1 MNHENNELGNG
12 TPGGAREIA
21 SSPIR
26 NIHAVINQKA
36 NVYIEKDT
44 EGLSHNVVVKLRSF
58 DSNLRDIVK
67 ATPGRR
73 YDAQRQVWIVS
84 KEVKVSLIQNLL
96 NSGKVEKVYDD
107 SGEARKVYE
116 ENSVVVSDLCMRVVN
131 DSTLEFKRPD
141 NTTVAS
147 RVGIM
152 PFVTKKSAEIW
163 SIPAV
168 KFQEL
173 SALLQTSFG
182 LSSTFL
188 LPEGVQS
195 ILCKDDV
202 FDNRQNFARLDVFA
216 NRSRNI
222 NNGKL
227 LLSTKQALR
236 IPYNEV
242 FATIETAQI
251 NVLILTDFLN
261 EPSWLQL
268 AKDYLNRGGAL
279 WNCGVFKIGAD
290 VISSLEGYDVVVVD
304 LINIDGNASADV
316 ERIFTVLSASP
327 NIQRTIITVN
337 HSALKFQWFEKVFHY
352 LNTGLFTPD
361 KFKQRYTQTSDNFL
375 ELETIL
381 KRKCAIDL
389 DSVKFSGRK
398 YFTIRW
404 IRMPEYLESSLEI
417 IKNTHIESNSKDEAL
432 LQIGNAYKFESVLE
446 FLSLIVKIVNPTKEH
461 KLLVLGNSCTWLKKR
476 KLPDEGDEDYDPDVE
491 DDVAAEPMGEPEEE
505 EDDDMTPIPMTSIVT
520 RKSGLNSLV
529 PNEILRTKI
538 RDMVDTMN
546 FIRYHGSRLLNLY
559 VVQMCS
565 EGQDL
570 GLLTCGYGG
579 ILRHFF
585 VAVCNNAGHPRT
597 TRLDENVSPLADFY
611 RTTEFEFGI
620 EFPLNTGISSTL
632 NSMVASYE
640 TNLMNYI
647 TTTTVGR
654 VRRWLMHLLELE
666 YPDCF
671 KVKKR
676 STPGANYCI
685 MLLNAMPQ
693 DNDALPEL
701 PEVLEKFA
709 KKHDRDRIMR
719 ALRAV
724 YKSLAAETVGKSLY
738 LDKEFLKEYWYKF
751 FHLQYHILNHFTK
764 YSEADAQA
772 RLEANRRG
780 KGLRLYTMVPLA
792 AVKTSHVFFDGSGL
806 SEVVHWA
813 VFGG

>member
-1 MNHENNELGNG
+1 MEFDDSDSDEDVPFCRCDDIAKAQKRTVSKDTPNKGRMFWGCSRFPGGCNFFKWVDGGSNLSRTPTSANRQRQTEPQSAPKKQGLKRTHSETHQEHNELGNG
-12 TPGGAREIA
+12 TPGSVREIA

-26 NIHAVINQKA
+26 NIHAVVNQKA

-44 EGLSHNVVVKLRSF
+44 EGASHNVLVKLRSF
-58 DSNLRDIVK
+58 DSDLRDVVK

-116 ENSVVVSDLCMRVVN
+116 ENSVVVSDICMRVVN
-131 DSTLEFKRPD
+131 ESTLEFKRPD

-152 PFVTKKSAEIW
+152 PFVTKKSTETW

-182 LSSTFL
+182 LGSTFL

-202 FDNRQNFARLDVFA
+202 FDYRQNFAWLDVFA

-268 AKDYLNRGGAL
+268 AKDHLNRGGAL

-327 NIQRTIITVN
+327 NIQRTIITIN
-337 HSALKFQWFEKVFHY
+337 HSALKFRWFEKVFHY

-381 KRKCAIDL
+381 KRKCMIDL
-389 DSVKFSGRK
+389 DSVKFSDRK
-398 YFTIRW
+398 YLTIRW

-417 IKNTHIESNSKDEAL
+417 IKNTHIESNSKYEAL

-461 KLLVLGNSCTWLKKR
+461 KLLVLGNSCTWLVPYKLSIPEGR
-476 KLPDEGDEDYDPDVE
+476 KSVVLSSRLQNQEANLDEMEIIFSEFVKAPTLRNLQVQDCTTIIVDFVDSIDLMKTAIN
-491 DDVAAEPMGEPEEE
+491 VAA
-505 EDDDMTPIPMTSIVT
+505 
-520 RKSGLNSLV
+520 
-529 PNEILRTKI
+529 
-538 RDMVDTMN
+538 
-546 FIRYHGSRLLNLY
+546 RL
-559 VVQMCS
+559 S
-565 EGQDL
+565 KGKDL
-570 GLLTCGYGG
+570 ICLMSKKG
-579 ILRHFF
+579 
-585 VAVCNNAGHPRT
+585 
-597 TRLDENVSPLADFY
+597 LDE
-611 RTTEFEFGI
+611 
-620 EFPLNTGISSTL
+620 
-632 NSMVASYE
+632 
-640 TNLMNYI
+640 
-647 TTTTVGR
+647 
-654 VRRWLMHLLELE
+654 
-666 YPDCF
+666 
-671 KVKKR
+671 
-676 STPGANYCI
+676 
-685 MLLNAMPQ
+685 
-693 DNDALPEL
+693 
-701 PEVLEKFA
+701 
-709 KKHDRDRIMR
+709 
-719 ALRAV
+719 
-724 YKSLAAETVGKSLY
+724 
-738 LDKEFLKEYWYKF
+738 
-751 FHLQYHILNHFTK
+751 K
-764 YSEADAQA
+764 YF
-772 RLEANRRG
+772 NNIIN
-780 KGLRLYTMVPLA
+780 
-792 AVKTSHVFFDGSGL
+792 
-806 SEVVHWA
+806 
-813 VFGG
+813 